1 MQYDKSNENY
11 TLLNYLV
18 NPWNYLVNLIGILN
32 EENCLVVMKIFTS
45 FFVTILFDKLSKLP
59 LHVLQFNL
67 QLNLALETL
76 EHGVKYIQS

>member
-1 MQYDKSNENY
+1 
-11 TLLNYLV
+11 
-18 NPWNYLVNLIGILN
+18 
-32 EENCLVVMKIFTS
+32 MKIFTS